1 VRALIHGAGE
11 RGEDTCSIFCTLA
24 SVFSFLRSLAPMR
37 GPAGAFRENRMFEP
51 VIGLIVAV
59 LLGAYLAYTLLHPE
73 KF

>member
-1 VRALIHGAGE
+1 
-11 RGEDTCSIFCTLA
+11 
-24 SVFSFLRSLAPMR
+24 MR

>member
-1 VRALIHGAGE
+1 M
-11 RGEDTCSIFCTLA
+11 LA